1 MGAAASLVENAD
13 KFDTSGMKKNNNV
26 NSSRVSH
33 HSSGRSVNSVRAMA
47 LMNHARQENSYM
59 SQDGLKANL
68 KNSIRVGDGKDQRKS
83 KKSPRPSLKASADAT
98 TAADPQQS
106 AVQAATAAAAAAPS
120 PSSEGVGIDVSRG
133 MNMFRSSM
141 GLNLKISVND
151 DNNDWVQVSDDDES
165 VNLAEFDTALIE
177 VPGEEGG
184 SSKPIGSSG
193 SMQYR
198 QDGTFFVEGL
208 KAGVGAEGII
218 RPNNG
223 NNTRKLPMRE
233 RLIVLCRLGQGASS
247 AVYKALDLTD
257 MRLVALKMIH
267 VTERDKRDQMVRELK
282 ALFQLLREN
291 SRRSSIHLP
300 KKFRRPE
307 KYIVDFYDAF
317 SNLEDGIVSLMIEY
331 MDGGSLQDIVGH
343 GGCADEPT
351 LANIAV
357 QALKGL
363 DFLHEG
369 QQIHRDLKPG
379 NFLISHRGEVK
390 VADLGILKQLHVEP
404 GVPGLPRT
412 NTYVGTATY
421 MSPERIDG
429 KEYSFPSDVWAFGL
443 SLIAIATGKLPLDTS
458 GGYWAILKNIRD
470 APPPSLPATFSREF
484 RDFIAG
490 CMKRSPDERLT
501 VKQLLKHPFL
511 HKTVAEDL
519 TYNQSYNRGR
529 DELLSIIKAIYA
541 HVKQLKADYTEQS
554 RSYSFSGSAV
564 SDKVSPLRERFFGD
578 IENRTIKETMAKL
591 LFNEDPEPDA
601 SKSQAKPATDGN
613 GETNTTP
620 QRSRIRIS
628 RPRLNTLAKQLHIPI
643 DKALREAR
651 DYLDVLQ

>member
-13 KFDTSGMKKNNNV
+13 KFDTSGMNKKKNNNM
-26 NSSRVSH
+26 NSQRSA
-33 HSSGRSVNSVRAMA
+33 HSSGRSANSVRAMA
-47 LMNHARQENSYM
+47 LMNHARQENSYI

-68 KNSIRVGDGKDQRKS
+68 KTSLRVADGNEPPKRA
-83 KKSPRPSLKASADAT
+83 SPRPAASPSRT
-98 TAADPQQS
+98 SVPNK
-106 AVQAATAAAAAAPS
+106 VPPS
-120 PSSEGVGIDVSRG
+120 PKSTGGEAPDISKG

-141 GLNLKISVND
+141 GLNLKIQVQD
-151 DNNDWVQVSDDDES
+151 ENDWVQVSDDDES
-165 VNLAEFDTALIE
+165 INPAEFDTSLIE
-177 VPGEEGG
+177 LPRDEPDKIVA
-184 SSKPIGSSG
+184 SSG

-198 QDGTFFVEGL
+198 KDGTFTVEGIQ
-208 KAGVGAEGII
+208 AGVGAEGII
-218 RPNNG
+218 RPNNSI
-223 NNTRKLPMRE
+223 RKLPMRE
-233 RLIVLCRLGQGASS
+233 RLIVLCKLGSGASS

-267 VTERDKRDQMVRELK
+267 ITERDKREQMVRELK
-282 ALFQLLREN
+282 TLFQLLREN

-331 MDGGSLQDIVGH
+331 MDGGSLQDIVEQ
-343 GGCADEPT
+343 GGCQDEPT

-363 DFLHEG
+363 DFLHDG

-390 VADLGILKQLHVEP
+390 VADLGILKQLQVKP
-404 GVPGLPRT
+404 GVLTRT

-429 KEYSFPSDVWAFGL
+429 KDYSFPADVWALGL
-443 SLIAIATGKLPLDTS
+443 SLITIATGTLPLDTG
-458 GGYWAILKNIRD
+458 GGYWSILKNIRD
-470 APPPSLPATFSREF
+470 AAPPSLPNTFSREF
-484 RDFIAG
+484 RDFIGG
-490 CMKRSPDERLT
+490 CMKRNPDERLT

-541 HVKQLKADYTEQS
+541 HVKQLKADSTDQS
-554 RSYSFSGSAV
+554 CSYSYSSTA
-564 SDKVSPLRERFFGD
+564 SEKVSPLREKLFGN
-578 IENRTIKETMAKL
+578 IENQTVKETLQKL
-591 LFNEDPEPDA
+591 LFNEDPIDKQKAEGAEGTNSNGPT
-601 SKSQAKPATDGN
+601 KS
-613 GETNTTP
+613 
-620 QRSRIRIS
+620 RVRIS
-628 RPRLNTLAKQLHIPI
+628 RPRLNTLAKQLHLPI
-643 DKALREAR
+643 DKVIREAK